1 MPTNAILTALQ
12 RKTDTQR
19 IQLRVGRI
27 WEAINRNNKTV
38 LHTNVEFMDQQGGH
52 ILAIIRNNQRTLI
65 MPQLKEQSVY
75 DISNFKIVPGPSTY
89 RSVDMDMAINF
100 FYKTTI
106 QEAEDNNSIP
116 HYKFELQPFH
126 RVKDLV
132 GRVKNLI
139 DVIGMVT
146 TIGRLEKRSNGV
158 EKLDVALTDDRL
170 VAAFNYSL
178 LATVCNPNQKSVSV
192 SGGSRQQRTI
202 TTLCSHYWTP
212 GKKILDK
219 ASLSSTDATKTFFNI
234 EYEPLNDLKKS
245 LSDSSGSNGARLLP
259 PATVHFV
266 ATDEKDVQQIHIKD
280 VLEMKIPSGKDQVR
294 CLCTATITE
303 ILYGNGWLYN
313 CCSICARAVHPTEGK
328 YYCNA
333 CNDTNFTVSQRY
345 RVVARIKD
353 DTGTTTVTLFNKE
366 AEQLIG
372 VPIQK
377 IITEMGEPSHMDK
390 IPAPVANLI
399 GKLCAFQIKIN
410 NYNITHGCEEYT
422 VTRVSECSAAGTK
435 SPNTVDAAQKNKKNR
450 LE

>member
-38 LHTNVEFMDQQGGH
+38 LHTNVEFMDQQGDH

-139 DVIGMVT
+139 GLLSTSNKHLLDMLSYARCLSLKQNTSPRICLFFRNEKIIVTLWEERAYQFQAGLDNRGQSPLFVVITG
-146 TIGRLEKRSNGV
+146 
-158 EKLDVALTDDRL
+158 
-170 VAAFNYSL
+170 L
-178 LATVCNPNQKSVSV
+178 LA
-192 SGGSRQQRTI
+192 
-202 TTLCSHYWTP
+202 
-212 GKKILDK
+212 KKFSDK

-294 CLCTATITE
+294 CLYTATITE
-303 ILYGNGWLYN
+303 ILDGNGWLYN

-377 IITEMGEPSHMDK
+377 IITEMGEASHMDK

-422 VTRVSECSAAGTK
+422 VTRVSECSAAGTE
-435 SPNTVDAAQKNKKNR
+435 SPNTVDAAQKNKKIR

>member
-1 MPTNAILTALQ
+1 
-12 RKTDTQR
+12 
-19 IQLRVGRI
+19 
-27 WEAINRNNKTV
+27 
-38 LHTNVEFMDQQGGH
+38 
-52 ILAIIRNNQRTLI
+52 

-139 DVIGMVT
+139 GKTQNQVIPHLTRSAKIIQLFPLQIDVIGMVT

-158 EKLDVALTDDRL
+158 EKLDVALTDDRNEKII
-170 VAAFNYSL
+170 V
-178 LATVCNPNQKSVSV
+178 
-192 SGGSRQQRTI
+192 
-202 TTLCSHYWTP
+202 TLWEERAYQFQA
-212 GKKILDK
+212 DK

>member
-12 RKTDTQR
+12 TKTDTQR
-19 IQLRVGRI
+19 IQVRVGRI

-38 LHTNVEFMDQQGGH
+38 LHTNVEFMDQQGDH

-106 QEAEDNNSIP
+106 QEAEDNNTIP

-139 DVIGMVT
+139 ARICLIFRNEKIIVTLWEERAYQFQAGLENRGQSPLFVVITG
-146 TIGRLEKRSNGV
+146 
-158 EKLDVALTDDRL
+158 
-170 VAAFNYSL
+170 L
-178 LATVCNPNQKSVSV
+178 LA
-192 SGGSRQQRTI
+192 
-202 TTLCSHYWTP
+202 
-212 GKKILDK
+212 KKFSDK

-234 EYEPLNDLKKS
+234 EYKPLNDLEKS

-259 PATVHFV
+259 PAAVHFV
-266 ATDEKDVQQIHIKD
+266 ATDDKDVQQIHIKD
-280 VLEMKIPSGKDQVR
+280 VLEMQIPSGKDQVR

-303 ILYGNGWLYN
+303 ILDGNGWLYN

-333 CNDTNFTVSQRY
+333 CKDTNFTVSQRY

-377 IITEMGEPSHMDK
+377 IITEMGEASHMEK
-390 IPAPVANLI
+390 IPAPVANLT

-422 VTRVSECSAAGTK
+422 VTRVSECSAAGTEC
-435 SPNTVDAAQKNKKNR
+435 PTTVDPAQKNKRIR